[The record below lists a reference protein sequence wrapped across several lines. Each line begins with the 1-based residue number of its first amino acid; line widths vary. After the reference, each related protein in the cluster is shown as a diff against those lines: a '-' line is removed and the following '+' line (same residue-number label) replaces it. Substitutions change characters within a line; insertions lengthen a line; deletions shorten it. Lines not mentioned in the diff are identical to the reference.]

1 MCTLRF
7 IRSGAGRNAGL
18 AANLRPTAHWALSEI
33 QSFCF
38 RTDHS
43 GRSQRAG
50 MGRKNILLPL
60 RAGNIAQHPAPAM
73 PNKSLTLLDYPQTEA
88 EMNNSPGH
96 AEPETRQS
104 GVRKIRIDAEQA
116 GQRIDNFLR
125 RELPGLPK
133 GRLYRILRRGEVRVN
148 GGRVRAAY
156 KLAAGDEV
164 RIPPARINVDGANP
178 PAGSGRILLE
188 QIVFEDRLI
197 LVVNK
202 PAGMAVHGGSGIS
215 HGVIE
220 ILRSARPELRDLS
233 LAHRLDRETSGC
245 LVLAK
250 RRSALRTLHAMFRE
264 GSVEKNYLALAVGD
278 WQQGAQLI
286 DAPLYV
292 QHRQGGERHVIVSP
306 EGKPAQTRIM
316 LSRSFGQFS
325 LLQCQPL
332 TGRTHQIRVH
342 AAHAGHPLA
351 ADERYGDPVVNA
363 ELRKRGL
370 KRLFLHAQSISFPD
384 EHGNEQHFTAPLA
397 EDLDRFLKKCM
408 E

>member
-1 MCTLRF
+1 MNET
-7 IRSGAGRNAGL
+7 
-18 AANLRPTAHWALSEI
+18 PTEL
-33 QSFCF
+33 
-38 RTDHS
+38 DP
-43 GRSQRAG
+43 G
-50 MGRKNILLPL
+50 MR
-60 RAGNIAQHPAPAM
+60 
-73 PNKSLTLLDYPQTEA
+73 QT
-88 EMNNSPGH
+88 
-96 AEPETRQS
+96 
-104 GVRKIRIDAEQA
+104 GVRKIRIDEEQA

-148 GGRVRAAY
+148 GGRVRAEY
-156 KLAAGDEV
+156 KLATGDEV
-164 RIPPARINVDGANP
+164 RVPPARINAEHAGP
-178 PAGSGRILLE
+178 PAGTGRSLLE
-188 QIVFEDRLI
+188 NILFEDRQM

-250 RRSALRTLHAMFRE
+250 RRSALRTLHAMFRD
-264 GSVEKNYLALAVGD
+264 GQVEKNYLALAIGD
-278 WQQGAQLI
+278 WQHGTQLV
-286 DAPLYV
+286 DAPLFV
-292 QHRQGGERHVIVSP
+292 QHRQGGERHVIVSA
-306 EGKPAQTRIM
+306 EGKPAQTRIR
-316 LSRSFGQFS
+316 LSKSFGHYS

-351 ADERYGDPVVNA
+351 RDERYGDADANA
-363 ELRKRGL
+363 RLKILGL

-384 EHGNEQHFTAPLA
+384 EHGNEIHFNAPLA
-397 EDLDRFLKKCM
+397 DDLDQFLNRLS
-408 E
+408 EA

>member
-1 MCTLRF
+1 M
-7 IRSGAGRNAGL
+7 NE
-18 AANLRPTAHWALSEI
+18 P
-33 QSFCF
+33 
-38 RTDHS
+38 
-43 GRSQRAG
+43 RSQ
-50 MGRKNILLPL
+50 
-60 RAGNIAQHPAPAM
+60 
-73 PNKSLTLLDYPQTEA
+73 SDPQT
-88 EMNNSPGH
+88 
-96 AEPETRQS
+96 RQT
-104 GVRKIRIDAEQA
+104 GVRKIRIDQEQA
-116 GQRIDNFLR
+116 GQRVDNFLR

-148 GGRVRAAY
+148 GGRVRADY
-156 KLAAGDEV
+156 KLLAGDEV
-164 RIPPARINVDGANP
+164 RIPPARINADGSGP
-178 PAGSGRILLE
+178 PAGTGRALL
-188 QIVFEDRLI
+188 QHVLFEDRLM

-250 RRSALRTLHAMFRE
+250 KRSALRKLHAMFRE
-264 GSVEKNYLALAVGD
+264 GQVEKNYIALAVGD
-278 WQQGAQLI
+278 WQSGEQLI

-306 EGKPAQTRIM
+306 EGKSAQTRIR
-316 LSRSFGQFS
+316 LSQSFGQYS

-342 AAHAGHPLA
+342 AAHAGYPLA
-351 ADERYGDPVVNA
+351 GDERYGDAEQNA
-363 ELRKRGL
+363 KLKTMGL

-384 EHGNEQHFTAPLA
+384 ENGNEQHFTAPLA
-397 EDLDRFLKKCM
+397 DDLAQFLNQRLVS
-408 E
+408 